1 MKHDVRSK
9 QKPTGVFMGKHG
21 IGNGLMNAGKKA
33 LRGISEGAREGASIV
48 KNVGVIAD
56 GVATAAPYLAP
67 FLV

>member
-1 MKHDVRSK
+1 MKHDVRSRG
-9 QKPTGVFMGKHG
+9 KPSGVFSKGAG